1 MQPDT
6 EMAYDEAGKG
16 APPLVLVHGLLSNR
30 GHWRPQFDHFRA
42 RHRVVSPDLR
52 GHGATP
58 AGTAELCIEILG
70 ADVAALL
77 ERLEITGAVLAG
89 HSLGCRVVL
98 EAWRRA
104 PGRVAGLVLVDGSNL
119 GANGKAS
126 AQRSLEAAIAEKG
139 YARFVR
145 KLYEDN
151 FFEGHDPNLS
161 GPIIASAMALPEQV
175 CRSLFHSM
183 AAYDAE
189 QLVPALRGCTGPVLA
204 LQSTVF
210 GPDRVRRRLGQGEA
224 SPYLDFVR
232 ANCPHAQT
240 GIIAGVGHFAQL
252 EAPHEVSARIDAFL
266 AALKG

>member
-1 MQPDT
+1 MKPDM

-42 RHRVVSPDLR
+42 MHRVVSPDLR

-58 AGTAELCIEILG
+58 PGTAELSIETLG

-77 ERLEITGAVLAG
+77 ARLDITGAVIAG

-98 EAWRRA
+98 EARRRA
-104 PGRVAGLVLVDGSNL
+104 PGRIAGVVLVDGSNL
-119 GANGKAS
+119 GANGIAP
-126 AQRSLEAAIAEKG
+126 AQRSLDQAIAATG
-139 YARFVR
+139 YARFAR

-151 FFEGHDPNLS
+151 FLEGHDPNLS
-161 GPIIASAMALPEQV
+161 GPIIAGAMAVPEQV

-183 AAYDAE
+183 IAYDAE
-189 QLVPALRGCTGPVLA
+189 QLVPALRGCGVPVLA

-210 GPDRVRRRLGQGEA
+210 GPDRVRRPLGQGDA

-232 ANCPHAQT
+232 ANCPHAET
-240 GIIAGVGHFAQL
+240 EIIAGVGHFTQL
-252 EAPHEVSARIDAFL
+252 EAPDEVNARIDAFL
-266 AALKG
+266 ATLGG